1 MKLSAIVATDRRNT
15 IGKNG
20 EIPWYLPADLRYF
33 KRTTL
38 GHPVVMGRKTFR
50 SIGIPLPGRTNIVL
64 TRDPFFT
71 ASGVVVV
78 HSVREALAHPAVTEA
93 DETFIVGG
101 GDIYTATLP
110 LVTTVYRTI
119 VGTDIPDGDAFFPE
133 LPPTEWREVWSEAHR
148 PDKKNALAYRYSR
161 LERYAEK

>member
-1 MKLSAIVATDRRNT
+1 MKLSAIVATDRQNT

-33 KRTTL
+33 KRMTL

-50 SIGIPLPGRTNIVL
+50 SIGVPLPGRTNIVL
-64 TRDPFFT
+64 TRDPYFT

-93 DETFIVGG
+93 EETFIVGG
-101 GDIYTATLP
+101 GDIYSAALP
-110 LVTTVYRTI
+110 LTTTVYRTI
-119 VGTDIPDGDAFFPE
+119 VAANIPDGDAFFPE
-133 LPPTEWREVWSEAHR
+133 LPADEWREVWSEAHR
-148 PDKKNALAYRYSR
+148 PDKRNELAYRFSR
-161 LERYAEK
+161 LERIATK